1 MCFQELT
8 RKTHFTMTRTDKDN
22 SQKNDEIASTE
33 VADELEL
40 NQPEAEVTEDGPD
53 VSGGA
58 QTTPE
63 PAAEAD
69 AQSMPAEDSTE
80 LAAEGSAE
88 PADQIT
94 ALLDQ
99 VAEYQD
105 SYLRAKAEVDNI
117 RKRAETEV
125 ANARKFALEGF
136 IRELLTVKDS
146 LEMAL
151 AVDQSSGSEVDNRGV
166 NEGLELILRQ
176 LESVFSKFSV
186 EIIEPEV
193 GDKLDPDQHQAMS
206 VEESQ
211 DIPPNCVSKVIQKG
225 YSLNNRLLRPAMVL
239 VAKLP
244 GETAGKG

>member
-1 MCFQELT
+1 
-8 RKTHFTMTRTDKDN
+8 MTSTDKNN

-33 VADELEL
+33 VADKLEL
-40 NQPEAEVTEDGPD
+40 NQPETEVTENGSDI
-53 VSGGA
+53 SGGV
-58 QTTPE
+58 QTIPE

-69 AQSMPAEDSTE
+69 GQSTPADDSTE
-80 LAAEGSAE
+80 VAAES
-88 PADQIT
+88 ADQIT

-136 IRELLTVKDS
+136 LRELLTVKDS

-176 LESVFSKFSV
+176 LESVFANFSV
-186 EIIEPEV
+186 ETVEPEV

-244 GETAGKG
+244 GEAAEKG

>member
-1 MCFQELT
+1 
-8 RKTHFTMTRTDKDN
+8 MTSTDKDN
-22 SQKNDEIASTE
+22 SQKNDGIASTE

-40 NQPEAEVTEDGPD
+40 NQPETEVTEDGSD
-53 VSGGA
+53 IGGGA
-58 QTTPE
+58 QMTPE

-69 AQSMPAEDSTE
+69 AQSTPSDDSTD
-80 LAAEGSAE
+80 LAAEGSAD
-88 PADQIT
+88 PVDQIT
-94 ALLDQ
+94 TLLDQ

-146 LEMAL
+146 LEIAL
-151 AVDQSSGSEVDNRGV
+151 AVDQQLDSEASNLGV
-166 NEGLELILRQ
+166 NEGLELILKQ
-176 LESVFSKFSV
+176 LESVFAKFSV
-186 EIIEPEV
+186 ETVEPEV

-225 YSLNNRLLRPAMVL
+225 YSLNNRLLRPAMVV
-239 VAKLP
+239 VAKAP
-244 GETAGKG
+244 GKTADKG

>member
-1 MCFQELT
+1 
-8 RKTHFTMTRTDKDN
+8 MTRTDKDN

-40 NQPEAEVTEDGPD
+40 NQPEAEVTEDGSD

-58 QTTPE
+58 QTIPE
-63 PAAEAD
+63 SAAEAD
-69 AQSMPAEDSTE
+69 AQSTSAEDSTE

-206 VEESQ
+206 VEESE

>member
-1 MCFQELT
+1 
-8 RKTHFTMTRTDKDN
+8 MTRTGKDN

-40 NQPEAEVTEDGPD
+40 NKPETEVTEDSSD
-53 VSGGA
+53 VSAVSNGGA
-58 QTTPE
+58 QRTPE
-63 PAAEAD
+63 SAAEAD
-69 AQSMPAEDSTE
+69 AQSTPAEDSTE

-88 PADQIT
+88 SADQIT
-94 ALLDQ
+94 ALLAQ

-151 AVDQSSGSEVDNRGV
+151 AVDQPSGSEADNRGV
-166 NEGLELILRQ
+166 SEGLELILRQ
-176 LESVFSKFSV
+176 LESVFSNFSV
-186 EIIEPEV
+186 EMIEPEV